1 MNCVAHPNTYG
12 NYIWNKEKMEQRK
25 KSMKLGGDDKRRGP
39 GGFERRGYVTSICGT
54 FFTSFDSRNL

>member
-1 MNCVAHPNTYG
+1 MGITYG
-12 NYIWNKEKMEQRK
+12 IKKKWNKEK